1 MAEQR
6 DDKKHI
12 TATAAIFSAV
22 AVLYSSVLLKLVAD
36 WSSDENYSHGLLI
49 PFVIG
54 LIVWLGWGEL
64 RAATKK
70 ANPVIGITLIAA
82 ALILLFAGTL
92 GAELFTQRISLVLM
106 LAGVVFFMWGGSVI
120 KLLPVPFAL
129 LLLSIPIP
137 QIVFNKIAFPLQLLA
152 SQAAVRGIRLL
163 DVPTLRKGN
172 VIDILPQGST
182 QMISLEVVEACSGIR
197 SLMTLITL
205 ALILAFFTRNSA
217 RGRFLR
223 FERNDAIRAAI
234 LMTAAVPI
242 AVLTNSARV
251 TGTGLGTYY
260 YGKQATS
267 PFWHDASGWAVY
279 AIALLLLFAVNIG
292 LKRLLDTPDESNPSP
307 PSSGQMR
314 PARLRPALALTLVLA
329 ASGAL
334 INWYAFRSEA
344 APERRP
350 LAELPKTLGDWRQR
364 GEDFKMGEAAERILR
379 ASDYTMR
386 EYTLPDGRIANI
398 YVGYFASQ
406 RTGTTIH
413 SPQNCLPGT
422 GWTMKDPG
430 IVTITPSSGIPFE
443 ANRYIIENGIYKEVM
458 LYWYQGR
465 GRTETSEYKAK
476 LDTVVDSV
484 SKRRTDGS
492 MVRVMTTVG
501 HDEAAAERAAIDL
514 AARLADELPRFIP
527 N

>member
-1 MAEQR
+1 MTEQQ

-12 TATAAIFSAV
+12 TANAAIFAAV
-22 AVLYSSVLLKLVAD
+22 AVLYSSVLLKLVTD

-54 LIVWLGWGEL
+54 LIVWLGWSEL
-64 RAATKK
+64 QAAVKRAD
-70 ANPVIGITLIAA
+70 PVIGITLIAA
-82 ALILLFAGTL
+82 ALMLLFAGTL
-92 GAELFTQRISLVLM
+92 GAELFTQRVSLVLM
-106 LAGVVFFMWGGSVI
+106 LAGILFFLWGRQVF
-120 KLLPVPFAL
+120 KLLLVPFAL

-137 QIVFNKIAFPLQLLA
+137 QIIFNKIAFPLQLLA
-152 SQAAVRGIRLL
+152 SQAAVWGIRLL

-205 ALILAFFTRNSA
+205 ALVLAFFTRNSE

-223 FERNDAIRAAI
+223 LERNDAIRAVI
-234 LMTAAVPI
+234 LMIAGVPI
-242 AVLTNSARV
+242 AVFTNSARV

-292 LKRLLDTPDESNPSP
+292 LKRLLDKSDENISLP
-307 PSSGQMR
+307 PASGQPR
-314 PARLRPALALTLVLA
+314 PVGLRSAIAMTLILA

-350 LAELPKTLGDWRQR
+350 LSELPKVLGEWRQR
-364 GEDFKMGEAAERILR
+364 GDDFKMGEAAEKILR
-379 ASDYTMR
+379 ATDYTMR

-413 SPQNCLPGT
+413 SPQNCLPGS
-422 GWTMKDPG
+422 GWIMKDPG
-430 IVTITPSSGIPFE
+430 IVTVTPANGIPFE

-501 HDEAAAERAAIDL
+501 YDEAAADRAALDL
-514 AARLADELPRFIP
+514 AAKLADELPGFIP
-527 N
+527 E